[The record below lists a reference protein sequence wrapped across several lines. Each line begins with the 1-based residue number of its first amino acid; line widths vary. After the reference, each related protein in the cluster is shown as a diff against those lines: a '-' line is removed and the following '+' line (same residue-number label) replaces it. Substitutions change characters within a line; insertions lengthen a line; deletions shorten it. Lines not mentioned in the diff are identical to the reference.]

1 MAIPVAIGKSKIFSF
16 KTLVNITDAGKKQNK
31 TKTILAKFL
40 FFFFS
45 ILEDKIG
52 HRKLS

>member
-40 FFFFS
+40 FFFSF
-45 ILEDKIG
+45 LFWKI
-52 HRKLS
+52 KLDIES